1 MTKEWEQIILEIK
14 LDFIVDRSYIALVSN
29 MKDTRSKIIEKGL
42 YLMDLKGYNGTGLR
56 EIVEAAGIPKGSF
69 YYYFESKEH
78 FAIEAMKFYY
88 EKKYKEANKIL
99 SDKNVSPFQRI
110 QDLFSYW
117 IDEDFSRAM
126 FEKGCLLGNLA
137 MEMSGVNREM
147 GSIVDRDFKSLE
159 SLFKKCLIEA
169 KEANELKPS
178 SDVEKLA
185 EFIWNSWEGAILRMK
200 ASKSSRPLKI
210 FQDILHKIIL
220 N

>member
-1 MTKEWEQIILEIK
+1 M
-14 LDFIVDRSYIALVSN
+14 LDLIVDRSHIILVSN
-29 MKDTRSKIIEKGL
+29 MEDKRTKIIEKGL
-42 YLMDLKGYNGTGLR
+42 SLMHLKGYNGTGLR

-69 YYYFESKEH
+69 YYYFENKEH
-78 FAIEAMKFYY
+78 FAIAAMEFYY
-88 EKKYKEANKIL
+88 AKKYEEAKRIL
-99 SDKNVSPFQRI
+99 SDKKVSPFQRI

-117 IDEDFSRAM
+117 IDEDFSRVK

-137 MEMSGVNREM
+137 MEMGDVNREM
-147 GSIVDRDFKSLE
+147 GSIVDRDFRAFE
-159 SLFKKCLIEA
+159 SLLIKCLIEA
-169 KEANELKPS
+169 KEAKELNLS
-178 SDVEKLA
+178 SDVENLA